1 MEVIMTT
8 QEASSRMF
16 DIKQFVENSPYF
28 GSEDVEAIDMAWEAL
43 EGLDYQE

>member
-1 MEVIMTT
+1 MTT

-16 DIKQFVENSPYF
+16 DIKQFVENNPYF

-43 EGLDYQE
+43 VGNSSKELE